1 MADELTIKLDDTSVT
16 VPQWAKEETMQEIK
30 GLLAGKG
37 VGKDSLAKG
46 LAEGGKAA
54 KGFDK
59 SLKSAIPGPM
69 KMASAAGDAA
79 SALLGFGTTVLKT
92 ALTTTGNLSDLN
104 AVIDA
109 GVDVFDETI
118 GKIPIL
124 GNVLSYFAKQAAEA
138 AKTINEVFDAVAIPF
153 EDLSK
158 IGAGFNGNLVEF
170 GRRASDAYLEL
181 DVLADITQNNAEVFR
196 SFGGTTQQGVDRF
209 IKLNKQVLESGMN
222 FRTLGLGL
230 KDVAALNAEILDINS
245 RNRDFRR
252 LSDQEQADAVQTQI
266 MQFAALSKITGKR
279 ADQIAEEV
287 KAMTR
292 RGNAAAALATL
303 DAEATQNYA
312 ALQAELAQF
321 GPNVQQAAEDVLT
334 LGTPIEDAATTLA
347 AAGIDIGEFAN
358 LVEGAKTM
366 SPEEYAN
373 NIGKATDLVGNA
385 LNTEASLQV
394 ATLSR
399 VSNAGGLVAEAFE
412 QAAPLLAGLTE
423 EGGGLDRFQ
432 KALDEIANQ
441 MAPEE
446 TTAKVLEQRDKM
458 ERLKFET
465 IEMFLQKVSEPGGL
479 NDMIDL
485 MLEAQI
491 KFVDGIREL
500 MGLPSLEETMET
512 AAIKELEAIQQDM
525 KQVSTAQGGTGRLQM
540 GQNVGQAFDLGLIEP
555 GVGSAIQYGTGQAIA
570 GDPSTYT
577 RPDFFGKELKNS
589 AQLVNQ
595 VNNAVR
601 DAIEKAA
608 KTDGDS
614 RLSAEEVENVLGPL
628 LEGVSKQFQVALKP
642 TNKILSDLGVTVR

>member
-1 MADELTIKLDDTSVT
+1 MVQIKD
-16 VPQWAKEETMQEIK
+16 
-30 GLLAGKG
+30 LLAGKG

-59 SLKSAIPGPM
+59 SLKSAIPGPI
-69 KMASAAGDAA
+69 KMAGAAADAA

-124 GNVLSYFAKQAAEA
+124 GNILSFVAKQAAEA
-138 AKTINEVFDAVAIPF
+138 LKTTNEVFDAVAIPF
-153 EDLSK
+153 EDLTK

-181 DVLADITQNNAEVFR
+181 DVLADITQQNAEVFR

-209 IKLNKQVLESGMN
+209 IDLNKRILESGMN

-252 LSDQEQADAVQTQI
+252 LSDQEQADAVQNQI

-292 RGNAAAALATL
+292 RGNAAAALALL

-334 LGTPIEDAATTLA
+334 LGTPIEEAATTLA

-366 SPEEYAN
+366 SPEEFGN

-399 VSNAGGLVAEAFE
+399 VSTAGGLVAEAFE
-412 QAAPLLAGLTE
+412 EAAPLLAGLTE

-432 KALDEIANQ
+432 TALNEIADQ

-446 TTAKVLEQRDKM
+446 TTAQVLEQRNKI

-485 MLEAQI
+485 MLKGQI
-491 KFVDGIREL
+491 ETLDLIRKAL
-500 MGLPSLEETMET
+500 GLPTMQEMMADAGT
-512 AAIKELEAIQQDM
+512 AAVKEQTGGISPFSIVDEAD
-525 KQVSTAQGGTGRLQM
+525 M
-540 GQNVGQAFDLGLIEP
+540 GQNVGQAFNMG
-555 GVGSAIQYGTGQAIA
+555 
-570 GDPSTYT
+570 
-577 RPDFFGKELKNS
+577 
-589 AQLVNQ
+589 
-595 VNNAVR
+595 
-601 DAIEKAA
+601 
-608 KTDGDS
+608 
-614 RLSAEEVENVLGPL
+614 
-628 LEGVSKQFQVALKP
+628 
-642 TNKILSDLGVTVR
+642 

>member
-1 MADELTIKLDDTSVT
+1 MADELTINLNNDDIT
-16 VPQWAKEETMQEIK
+16 VPQWAKEETMVQIK
-30 GLLAGKG
+30 DLLAGKG

-59 SLKSAIPGPM
+59 SLKSAIPGPI

-138 AKTINEVFDAVAIPF
+138 AKTVNEVFDAVAIPF

-181 DVLADITQNNAEVFR
+181 DVLADITNQNAEVFR

-209 IKLNKQVLESGMN
+209 INLNKRILESGMN

-252 LSDQEQADAVQTQI
+252 LSDQEQADAVQNQI

-292 RGNAAAALATL
+292 RGNAAAALAML

-334 LGTPIEDAATTLA
+334 LGTPIEEAATTLA

-366 SPEEYAN
+366 SPEEFGN

-399 VSNAGGLVAEAFE
+399 VSTAGGLVAEAFE
-412 QAAPLLAGLTE
+412 EAAPLLAGLTE

-432 KALDEIANQ
+432 KALNEIADQ

-446 TTAKVLEQRDKM
+446 TTAKVLEQRDKL

-465 IEMFLQKVSEPGGL
+465 IEMFLQKVADPGGL
-479 NDMIDL
+479 NDMIDA
-485 MLEAQI
+485 MLEFQI
-491 KFVDGIREL
+491 DTVDGLRKL
-500 MGLPSLEETMET
+500 MGLPSMREMMEDAG
-512 AAIKELEAIQQDM
+512 AAAMAQQTG
-525 KQVSTAQGGTGRLQM
+525 SGNPGGTFENLM
-540 GQNVGQAFDLGLIEP
+540 GKNVGQAFDMGLIDQ
-555 GVGSAIQYGTGQAIA
+555 GVVSARQYASASAMLT
-570 GDPSTYT
+570 DPSVILDRYSGDE
-577 RPDFFGKELKNS
+577 RLAKGEMARLENR
-589 AQLVNQ
+589 
-595 VNNAVR
+595 VR
-601 DAIEKAA
+601 DEIERASTSDRQK
-608 KTDGDS
+608 G
-614 RLSAEEVENVLGPL
+614 LSQEDIDNKLIEALESVE
-628 LEGVSKQFQVALKP
+628 KQFNVQLKK
-642 TNKILSDLGVTVR
+642 TNRLLSDLGVTVR